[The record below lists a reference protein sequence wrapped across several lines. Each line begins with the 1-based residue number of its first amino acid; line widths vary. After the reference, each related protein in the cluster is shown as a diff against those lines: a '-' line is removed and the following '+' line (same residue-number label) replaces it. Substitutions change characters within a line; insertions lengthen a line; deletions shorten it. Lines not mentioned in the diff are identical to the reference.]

1 MRPGSVLLWL
11 WAAFLEGAAVC
22 GASYAAMPWL
32 LGQYVNR
39 FTEKED

>member
-39 FTEKED
+39 RTEKED

>member
-32 LGQYVNR
+32 PDQHVNR
-39 FTEKED
+39 NTEEED